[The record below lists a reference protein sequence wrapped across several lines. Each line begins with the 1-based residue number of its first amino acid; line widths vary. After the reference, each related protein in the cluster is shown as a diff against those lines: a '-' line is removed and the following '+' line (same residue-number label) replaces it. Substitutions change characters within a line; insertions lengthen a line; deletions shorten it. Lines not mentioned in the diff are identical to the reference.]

1 MRADRMTPAVRTIGI
16 ASCLVLVAWGAGAS
30 CTPRPSPSAAPS
42 SSSPRD
48 CRGRVSALVAEMTL
62 PEKLGQMVQAERK
75 YVAPGDIARYHLGSI
90 LSGGGSAPGRGT
102 PAEWA
107 DMVDAFHAEARATR
121 LHIPLVY
128 GVDAVHGHNNVLGAT
143 IFPHAIG
150 LGCTR
155 DAALVEEIARAAAME
170 VAGTGVDWTFAP
182 LVGPGRDPRW
192 GRTYE
197 TFSDDPAL
205 GAQLGAAAIRGYQG
219 PSLGSDP
226 LHVIACAKHFAGDG
240 ATSFGTS
247 HMDGGVLDR
256 GDVRLGDADFRALA
270 IAPYRAAIAA
280 GVGTVMVSFSSHDG
294 VPMHAN
300 KDLVTGVLK
309 GELGFTG
316 LVVSD
321 WSGLREMP
329 GTYYEQVVASVN
341 AGIDM
346 TMDAE
351 HPGDW
356 HEFLETLAKAVASGD
371 VTQARV
377 DDAVTRVL
385 GVKCEAGLFEKG
397 ATDRT
402 LTARIGSAEHHAL
415 ARRAARRSLVL
426 LQNDGQLL
434 PLAKTSRVLV
444 TGTGADSLTRQA
456 GGWTLAWQG
465 AEDRPF
471 PGTTVLQGIRAALGD
486 PARILS
492 ARPGAEL
499 PPSAAADVAVLVA
512 SEPSYAEWFGDSRDL
527 ALPAADLATLDALAR
542 AKLPTVVVLLTGRP
556 VILEPHLGKA
566 RAWLAAWLPG
576 SEGGAIADVLFG
588 DAAPTGKLARAW
600 PRRVEDLPLRVSE
613 PLSSPLF
620 PFGHGL
626 GYVTR
631 AAPSTP

>member
-1 MRADRMTPAVRTIGI
+1 
-16 ASCLVLVAWGAGAS
+16 
-30 CTPRPSPSAAPS
+30 
-42 SSSPRD
+42 
-48 CRGRVSALVAEMTL
+48 
-62 PEKLGQMVQAERK
+62 MVQAERK
-75 YVAPGDIARYHLGSI
+75 YVAPGDIAKYHLGSI
-90 LSGGGSAPGRGT
+90 LSGGGSAPGGGT

-107 DMVDAFHAEARATR
+107 QMLDGFHVEARATR

-128 GVDAVHGHNNVLGAT
+128 GVDAVHGHNNVVGAT

-155 DAALVEEIARAAAME
+155 DAALVEEVARATAME

-197 TFSDDPAL
+197 TFSDDPSL
-205 GAQLGAAAIRGYQG
+205 TAQLGAAAIRGYQG
-219 PSLGSDP
+219 ERRFADP
-226 LHVIACAKHFAGDG
+226 FDVIACAKHFAGDG
-240 ATSFGTS
+240 LTTFGTS

-256 GDVRLGDADFRALA
+256 GDVRLSDADFRALA
-270 IAPYRAAIAA
+270 VAPYRAAIAA
-280 GVGTVMVSFSSHDG
+280 GVATVMVSFSAHNG

-300 KDLVTGVLK
+300 KRFVTDVLK

-356 HEFLETLAKAVASGD
+356 HEFLETLAKAVAKGD

-385 GVKCEAGLFEKG
+385 RVKCEAGLFEKG
-397 ATDRT
+397 PTDLK
-402 LTARIGSAEHHAL
+402 LTALVGSAEHHAL
-415 ARRAARRSLVL
+415 ARRAARASVVL
-426 LQNDGQLL
+426 LQNEGQLL
-434 PLAKTSRVLV
+434 PLAKKSRVLV
-444 TGTGADSLTRQA
+444 TGTGADSLARQA
-456 GGWTLAWQG
+456 GGWTVTWQG
-465 AEDRPF
+465 AETKLF
-471 PGTTVLQGIRAALGD
+471 PGTTILDGIRALIGE
-486 PARILS
+486 PARAIDV
-492 ARPGAEL
+492 
-499 PPSAAADVAVLVA
+499 ADVAVLVA
-512 SEPSYAEWFGDSRDL
+512 SEPPYAEWFGDSRDL

-556 VILEPHLGKA
+556 VIIAPHLGKA

-588 DAAPTGKLARAW
+588 DVAPTGKLARAW
-600 PRRVEDLPLRVSE
+600 PRRVEDLPLHVNE
-613 PLSSPLF
+613 PLASPLF

-626 GYVTR
+626 AYAR
-631 AAPSTP
+631 R

>member
-1 MRADRMTPAVRTIGI
+1 MRGDRVSLRPVSGWRGAAPLLALA
-16 ASCLVLVAWGAGAS
+16 ASSVTAS
-30 CTPRPSPSAAPS
+30 CTPTPPPVRAERPTASVSRWPSAM
-42 SSSPRD
+42 
-48 CRGRVSALVAEMTL
+48 CREKVSALVAQMTL

-75 YVAPGDIARYHLGSI
+75 YVAPGDIVKYGLGSI
-90 LSGGGSAPGRGT
+90 LRGGGSAPGRGT

-107 DMVDAFHAEARATR
+107 DMVDAFHAEARTSR
-121 LHIPLVY
+121 LKIPLVY

-155 DAALVEEIARAAAME
+155 DAALVEEVARATALE

-197 TFSDDPAL
+197 TFSEDPGLTAT
-205 GAQLGAAAIRGYQG
+205 LGAAAIRGFQG
-219 PSLGSDP
+219 AQLGGDGGRI
-226 LHVIACAKHFAGDG
+226 IACAKHFAGDG

-256 GDVRLGDADFRALA
+256 GDVRLAEADFRALA
-270 IAPYRAAIAA
+270 VAPYRAAIAA
-280 GVGTVMVSFSSHDG
+280 GVGTVMVSFSAHNG
-294 VPMHAN
+294 VPMHAS
-300 KDLVTGVLK
+300 KHLVTDVLK
-309 GELGFTG
+309 GELGFPG

-356 HEFLETLAKAVASGD
+356 REFLETLAKAVAKGD
-371 VTQARV
+371 VTQGRV

-397 ATDRT
+397 LTDRK
-402 LTARIGSAEHHAL
+402 LTARVGDAEHHAL
-415 ARRAARRSLVL
+415 ARRAARASFVL
-426 LQNDGQLL
+426 LQNDGELL
-434 PLAKTSRVLV
+434 PLPRTSRVLV
-444 TGTGADSLTRQA
+444 LGSGADSLTRQA
-456 GGWTLAWQG
+456 GGWTLDWQG
-465 AEDRPF
+465 AAGRPF

-486 PARILS
+486 PARVVV
-492 ARPGAEL
+492 AQPGEPVA
-499 PPSAAADVAVLVA
+499 PGAADVAVLVA
-512 SEPSYAEWFGDSRDL
+512 SEAPYAEWFGDSRDL
-527 ALPAADLATLDALAR
+527 ALPAADLATLDALSR

-556 VILEPHLGKA
+556 VIVEPHLGKA

-576 SEGGAIADVLFG
+576 SEGGA
-588 DAAPTGKLARAW
+588 
-600 PRRVEDLPLRVSE
+600 VEDLPARANE
-613 PLSSPLF
+613 PLKNPLF
-620 PFGHGL
+620 PCGHGL
-626 GYVTR
+626 GYARGRATR
-631 AAPSTP
+631 PDGG

>member
-1 MRADRMTPAVRTIGI
+1 
-16 ASCLVLVAWGAGAS
+16 
-30 CTPRPSPSAAPS
+30 
-42 SSSPRD
+42 
-48 CRGRVSALVAEMTL
+48 MTL

-75 YVAPGDIARYHLGSI
+75 YVAPGDIAKLHLGSI
-90 LSGGGSAPGRGT
+90 LSGGGSAPGAGT
-102 PAEWA
+102 PAAWA
-107 DMVDAFHAEARATR
+107 DMVDAFHAEARSSR

-128 GVDAVHGHNNVLGAT
+128 GVDAVHGHNNVVSAT

-155 DAALVEEIARAAAME
+155 DAALVEEVARATAME

-197 TFSDDPAL
+197 TFSDDPSL
-205 GAQLGAAAIRGYQG
+205 TAQLGAAAIGGTQG
-219 PSLGSDP
+219 ERPFADP

-240 ATSFGTS
+240 LTTFGTS

-256 GDVRLGDADFRALA
+256 GDVRLSDADFRTLA

-280 GVGTVMVSFSSHDG
+280 GAATVMVSFSAYGG

-300 KDLVTGVLK
+300 RHFVTDVLK
-309 GELGFTG
+309 GELGFAG

-351 HPGDW
+351 HPADW
-356 HEFLETLAKAVASGD
+356 HEFLDTLAKAVAKGD

-385 GVKCEAGLFEKG
+385 GVKCEAGLFDKG
-397 ATDRT
+397 DADRK
-402 LTARIGSAEHHAL
+402 LTALVGSAEHHAL
-415 ARRAARRSLVL
+415 ARRAARASLVL
-426 LQNDGQLL
+426 LQNEGQLL
-434 PLAKTSRVLV
+434 PLSKASRVLV
-444 TGTGADSLTRQA
+444 AGSGADSLARQA
-456 GGWTLAWQG
+456 GGWTVAWQG
-465 AEDRPF
+465 AENKPF
-471 PGTTVLQGIRAALGD
+471 PGTTILRGIRAALGD
-486 PARILS
+486 PARVTVL
-492 ARPGAEL
+492 APGAEL
-499 PPSAAADVAVLVA
+499 PHGPSASASGSAGVADVAVLVA
-512 SEPSYAEWFGDSRDL
+512 SEPPYAEWFGDSRDL

-556 VILEPHLGKA
+556 VVIAPHLGKA
-566 RAWLAAWLPG
+566 RAWVAAWLPG

-588 DAAPTGKLARAW
+588 DFAPTGKLARAW
-600 PRRVEDLPLRVSE
+600 PRRVEDLPLHVNE
-613 PLSSPLF
+613 PIASPLF

-626 GYVTR
+626 GYAR
-631 AAPSTP
+631 

>member
-1 MRADRMTPAVRTIGI
+1 MWSDRVTAVRRSLLA
-16 ASCLVLVAWGAGAS
+16 ASSLALFAWGITAS
-30 CTPRPSPSAAPS
+30 CTPAASPSPPSSPSPS
-42 SSSPRD
+42 
-48 CRGRVSALVAEMTL
+48 CRARVSALLAQMTL

-75 YVAPGDIARYHLGSI
+75 YVAPGDIAKYHLGSI
-90 LSGGGSAPGRGT
+90 LSGGGSAPGGGT
-102 PAEWA
+102 PADWA
-107 DMVDAFHAEARATR
+107 DMVDAFHAEARASR
-121 LHIPLVY
+121 LHVPLVY
-128 GVDAVHGHNNVLGAT
+128 GVDAVHGHNNVVGAT

-155 DAALVEEIARAAAME
+155 DAALVEEVAHATAME
-170 VAGTGVDWTFAP
+170 VAGTGIDWTFAP

-197 TFSDDPAL
+197 TFSDDPSL
-205 GAQLGAAAIRGYQG
+205 TAQLGAAAIRGYQG
-219 PSLGSDP
+219 DRPFAYP

-240 ATSFGTS
+240 LTTFGTS

-256 GDVRLGDADFRALA
+256 GDVRLSEADFRALA
-270 IAPYRAAIAA
+270 VAPYRAAINA
-280 GVGTVMVSFSSHDG
+280 GVATVMVSFSAYNG

-300 KDLVTGVLK
+300 KRFVTDVLK
-309 GELGFTG
+309 GELGFAG

-356 HEFLETLAKAVASGD
+356 HEFLDTLAKAVAKGD

-397 ATDRT
+397 ATDRK
-402 LTARIGSAEHHAL
+402 LTALVGSAEHHAL
-415 ARRAARRSLVL
+415 ARRAARASLVL
-426 LQNDGQLL
+426 LQNEGQLL

-444 TGTGADSLTRQA
+444 TGTGANDLARQA
-456 GGWTLAWQG
+456 GGWTVAWQG
-465 AEDRPF
+465 AENKPF
-471 PGTTVLQGIRAALGD
+471 PGTTILQGIRAAIGE
-486 PARILS
+486 PAR
-492 ARPGAEL
+492 AMD
-499 PPSAAADVAVLVA
+499 AADVAVLVA
-512 SEPSYAEWFGDSRDL
+512 SEPPYAEWFGDSRDL

-556 VILEPHLGKA
+556 VIVAPHLGKA

-588 DAAPTGKLARAW
+588 DVAPTGKLARAW
-600 PRRVEDLPLRVSE
+600 PRRIEDLPLHVNE
-613 PLSSPLF
+613 PIASPLF

-626 GYVTR
+626 GYAR
-631 AAPSTP
+631 

>member
-1 MRADRMTPAVRTIGI
+1 MTVLARSFGVALAIAACVPAIH
-16 ASCLVLVAWGAGAS
+16 
-30 CTPRPSPSAAPS
+30 CTPPSASSPS
-42 SSSPRD
+42 SSSSSPPSLSP
-48 CRGRVSALVAEMTL
+48 CRAKVSALLAQMTL

-75 YVAPGDIARYHLGSI
+75 YVAPGDIVKYGLGSI

-102 PAEWA
+102 AAEWA
-107 DMVDAFHAEARATR
+107 DMVDAFHAEARTSR
-121 LHIPLVY
+121 LKIPLVY
-128 GVDAVHGHNNVLGAT
+128 GVDAVHGHNNVAGAT

-150 LGCTR
+150 LGCAR
-155 DAALVEEIARAAAME
+155 DPELALDVARATAME

-197 TFSDDPAL
+197 TFSEDPAL
-205 GAQLGAAAIRGYQG
+205 SATLGAAAIRGYQG
-219 PSLGSDP
+219 DRLGSDP

-256 GDVRLGDADFRALA
+256 GDVRLDDATFRALA
-270 IAPYRAAIAA
+270 VTPYRAAIAA
-280 GVGTVMVSFSSHDG
+280 GVGTVMVSFSAHDG

-300 KDLVTGVLK
+300 KHLVTDVLK
-309 GELGFTG
+309 GELGFSG

-351 HPGDW
+351 HPTDW
-356 HEFLETLAKAVASGD
+356 KEFLDTLAKAVAKGD
-371 VTQARV
+371 VTQARI

-397 ATDRT
+397 PTDRK
-402 LTARIGSAEHHAL
+402 LTALVGSAEHHAL
-415 ARRAARRSLVL
+415 ARRAARASMVL
-426 LQNDGQLL
+426 LQNEGQLL
-434 PLAKTSRVLV
+434 PLTKTARVV
-444 TGTGADSLTRQA
+444 VMGTGADSLTRQA

-465 AEDRPF
+465 AEDKAF
-471 PGTTVLQGIRAALGD
+471 PGTTILQGIRAAIGD
-486 PARILS
+486 PARTIY
-492 ARPGAEL
+492 RKPGEAVA
-499 PPSAAADVAVLVA
+499 PGSADVAVLVA

-527 ALPAADLATLDALAR
+527 ALPAVDLAALDALAR

-556 VILEPHLGKA
+556 VIIEPHLGKA

-576 SEGGAIADVLFG
+576 SEGGAVADVLFG
-588 DAAPTGKLARAW
+588 DAAPSGKLAHSW
-600 PRRVEDLPLRVSE
+600 PRRIEDLPARTSE
-613 PLSSPLF
+613 PMAHPLF

-626 GYVTR
+626 SFAR
-631 AAPSTP
+631 